1 MHVTCFGS
9 LEWPGLLETV
19 TVAQSI
25 KSSVKHPSCFYLKLK
40 QDFVHCIVEIGVL
53 TTLLENGTLGPVSR
67 IQKNFHEN
75 RL

>member
-1 MHVTCFGS
+1 MYVTCFGS

-53 TTLLENGTLGPVSR
+53 TTLQLCYECEATITLEL
-67 IQKNFHEN
+67 
-75 RL
+75 LL